1 MSESERWLV
10 FANEDL
16 RMGELAMS
24 EAIYNQVCFHAQQCA
39 EKAVKALLAHQGHPP
54 PRTHRLGDLLSLLDP
69 NPLGDLTFELQLL
82 DRFYIPTR
90 YPDALPGALPEG
102 LPDRQDAQQAL
113 DLARQILE
121 LAKAIL
127 HKSPGREE

>member
-10 FANEDL
+10 FAHEDL

-69 NPLGDLTFELQLL
+69 NPLGDLTFELQPGLWRKCNLITGRLL
-82 DRFYIPTR
+82 SRIGEKPFTGSNRRSSHAHPYCTPI
-90 YPDALPGALPEG
+90 ACACHFL
-102 LPDRQDAQQAL
+102 
-113 DLARQILE
+113 
-121 LAKAIL
+121 
-127 HKSPGREE
+127 